1 MAARAYAAGVGR
13 WELAGLARDLVP
25 KQSGFD
31 VQIQLGKSQV
41 ALLVHST
48 PLANILLLDLL

>member
-1 MAARAYAAGVGR
+1 MQLGWVGGS
-13 WELAGLARDLVP
+13 WLALHVTLVP

-31 VQIQLGKSQV
+31 VQIQLGKSEV

-48 PLANILLLDLL
+48 HLANILSLDLL